1 MNDFFVAPDNVQAID
16 SILSQVTLI
25 SYNTDDSLGLTPMF
39 NWVAFF
45 ASVVTIIGIIAII
58 VPLIQHVQSTRI
70 SRKRK
75 QLILQDIIRHLF
87 VNLAIVEILRKK
99 LNDAGYAY
107 GYPDEGIFRRLAF
120 MPEDCNFHR
129 LSNDADMYDRIHE
142 MELVMRNY
150 NISTEVACSHFVNPL
165 IGEETRQRDLEDLAQ
180 RSVRLIREAKGL
192 IQYFQPEKLR
202 MTRVRCCPFRLPR
215 FRKVRMAPV
224 RLSIEQHYKEKTKNV
239 APVKW
244 ISHYAEVER
253 LMREY
258 SLEDFFAKYI
268 SYRFPDKHLC
278 LIPFPER

>member
-150 NISTEVACSHFVNPL
+150 NISTEVACSHFVNPF

-192 IQYFQPEKLR
+192 IQYFQPKELR
-202 MTRVRCCPFRLPR
+202 WTSVRNRRFKALRCLKVEMPPLRL
-215 FRKVRMAPV
+215 F
-224 RLSIEQHYKEKTKNV
+224 IEQHYENKTKDVTETIDVKHFPEV
-239 APVKW
+239 ACMMK
-244 ISHYAEVER
+244 
-253 LMREY
+253 EY
-258 SLEDFFAKYI
+258 GLEDVFNKYI
-268 SYRFPDKHLC
+268 SYRFRDEHLC
-278 LIPFPER
+278 LIPFPKQ